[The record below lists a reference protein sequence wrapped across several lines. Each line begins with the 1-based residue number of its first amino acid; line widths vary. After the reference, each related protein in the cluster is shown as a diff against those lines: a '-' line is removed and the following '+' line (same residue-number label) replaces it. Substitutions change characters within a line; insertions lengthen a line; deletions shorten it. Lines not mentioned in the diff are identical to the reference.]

1 MVTLE
6 IPRSINTKDDGV
18 QMLDCDDNFIKVEG
32 IMIRQDFD
40 SSIMSPQDVSK
51 YSPLQTLTLKQTMH
65 VPFEHDIQVLAYF
78 MYEYY
83 SEVTSEF
90 P

>member
-1 MVTLE
+1 M
-6 IPRSINTKDDGV
+6 
-18 QMLDCDDNFIKVEG
+18 IK
-32 IMIRQDFD
+32 QDFE

-51 YSPLQTLTLKQTMH
+51 YTPLQTLTLKQTMH